1 MLVQAQNQKE
11 RTNERSQL
19 SGLDSGND
27 EDVFKEDNAVNAD
40 NGQATNVSE
49 VIKKF
54 DEASVKDNDASG
66 GFDVNGEP
74 KLKNSESDLVMD
86 NRKVIKM
93 ETDDEEDDANSK
105 NINID
110 PRTYCKLG
118 HFHLLLEDYPKG
130 EFCLI
135 IFIKICLSYTFLNFL

>member
-1 MLVQAQNQKE
+1 MQAQNQKE
-11 RTNERSQL
+11 RTNERNQL
-19 SGLDSGND
+19 SAMDSGND
-27 EDVFKEDNAVNAD
+27 EDVVDGD
-40 NGQATNVSE
+40 NGQSTNVSE

-54 DEASVKDNDASG
+54 DEASVKDDNSG
-66 GFDVNGEP
+66 GVDVNGEQ
-74 KLKNSESDLVMD
+74 KVNNSESDLVMD

-105 NINID
+105 IINID

-130 EFCLI
+130 
-135 IFIKICLSYTFLNFL
+135 

>member
-1 MLVQAQNQKE
+1 M
-11 RTNERSQL
+11 
-19 SGLDSGND
+19 DSGND
-27 EDVFKEDNAVNAD
+27 EDVFKEDNEVNG
-40 NGQATNVSE
+40 NNEQSTNISE

-54 DEASVKDNDASG
+54 DEASVKDDNNSG
-66 GFDVNGEP
+66 GLDVNGEQ
-74 KLKNSESDLVMD
+74 KDKNSESDLVMD

-93 ETDDEEDDANSK
+93 ETDDEDDDPNSK

-130 EFCLI
+130 MF
-135 IFIKICLSYTFLNFL
+135 

>member
-1 MLVQAQNQKE
+1 MQAQNQKE
-11 RTNERSQL
+11 RTNERNQL
-19 SGLDSGND
+19 SGLHGNND
-27 EDVFKEDNAVNAD
+27 EDIFKEESDIDGV
-40 NGQATNVSE
+40 NGQSTNVSE

-54 DEASVKDNDASG
+54 DEASVKDDTNSD
-66 GFDVNGEP
+66 GFDVNGGQ
-74 KLKNSESDLVMD
+74 KLKNSESDLVID

-105 NINID
+105 NISID

-130 EFCLI
+130 
-135 IFIKICLSYTFLNFL
+135 

>member
-1 MLVQAQNQKE
+1 MQAQNQKE
-11 RTNERSQL
+11 RSNERNQL
-19 SGLDSGND
+19 SAIDSGND
-27 EDVFKEDNAVNAD
+27 EDVKAENDVD
-40 NGQATNVSE
+40 GSNGQSTNVAE

-54 DEASVKDNDASG
+54 DEASVKDDSVEC
-66 GFDVNGEP
+66 DVNGEQ
-74 KLKNSESDLVMD
+74 KVKNIESDLVVD

-93 ETDDEEDDANSK
+93 ETDDEEDDVNSK

-130 EFCLI
+130 
-135 IFIKICLSYTFLNFL
+135 